1 MEIKLNEITVCDIFN
16 GYQDN
21 AINGVVGYGGKLNI
35 RPASGR
41 VCLWAERT

>member
-1 MEIKLNEITVCDIFN
+1 MEIKLNEITVRDIFN

-35 RPASGR
+35 RPAFQR
-41 VCLWAERT
+41 EFVWRKRT